1 MKKIKN
7 YIYVDISITENSQH
21 KTGIQRVVRQFCS
34 QLKNNN
40 NDKFIIK
47 FISVNKV
54 IDVNKVDPLMN
65 ATNFVRLGIAIRNNI
80 DSFKRI
86 IYSLAPRRLIST
98 IASWTTRYLKIKDI
112 YNTTIVKED
121 NSTHTLLLLDA
132 NWTRDALILSKLFT
146 QDGYKVVSVFYDL
159 SPIIEPEFFEKG
171 VARNFKNYWIAQFR
185 YTDLVLSI
193 SKTITH
199 ELKKFLK
206 ESNWATKKNL
216 EFGSIKL
223 GCDFLPKV
231 ENIDVVRKKN
241 KFLSVGSIEPRKNVV
256 LILETFE
263 LLWKDNY
270 DVSLTLVYNN
280 TWHEESLLSRLK
292 KHQLM
297 NKKLFLVYDAS
308 DRELSFEY
316 KSSSFFVSASSYEGY
331 GLGLAEALNFGCT
344 VFASDIPVYREL
356 YENTVHFFKI
366 NKYALRDKIISQL
379 NRKKELAKFR
389 PTSWKVASNKLLRE
403 TLVSK
408 INVKKY

>member
-1 MKKIKN
+1 MEKIKN
-7 YIYVDISITENSQH
+7 YIYVDISITENSPH

-34 QLKNNN
+34 EFKKNND
-40 NDKFIIK
+40 DKFIIK
-47 FISVNKV
+47 FININKV
-54 IDVNKVDPLMN
+54 HDGFEVDPLMN
-65 ATNFVRLGIAIRNNI
+65 AKNFVRLGIAIRNEI
-80 DSFKRI
+80 DSFKRF

-112 YNTTIVKED
+112 YNTTLVKED
-121 NSTHTLLLLDA
+121 NSTHTLLLLDS
-132 NWTRDALILSKLFT
+132 NWTRDALILSKLFS

-159 SPIIEPEFFEKG
+159 SPIIEPEYFEKG
-171 VARNFKNYWIAQFR
+171 VANNFKNYWIAQFR

-223 GCDFLPKV
+223 GCDFLPKIQ
-231 ENIDVVRKKN
+231 NIDVIRKKN

-256 LILETFE
+256 LILEAFE

-292 KHQLM
+292 NHRLM
-297 NKKLFLVYDAS
+297 NKKLFLIYNSS

-316 KSSSFFVSASSYEGY
+316 QSSSFFISASLYEGY
-331 GLGLAEALNFGCT
+331 GLGLAEALNYGCT
-344 VFASDIPVYREL
+344 VFASEIDVYREL
-356 YENTVHFFKI
+356 YKNNVHFFKN
-366 NKYALRDKIISQL
+366 NKFTLRNKIISQL
-379 NRKKELAKFR
+379 NRKKALVKFR
-389 PTSWKVASNKLLRE
+389 PTSWKAASNKLLRE
-403 TLVSK
+403 VFVSK
-408 INVKKY
+408 

>member
-1 MKKIKN
+1 
-7 YIYVDISITENSQH
+7 
-21 KTGIQRVVRQFCS
+21 
-34 QLKNNN
+34 
-40 NDKFIIK
+40 
-47 FISVNKV
+47 
-54 IDVNKVDPLMN
+54 MN
-65 ATNFVRLGIAIRNNI
+65 AKNFVRLGIAIRNEI
-80 DSFKRI
+80 DSFKRF

-112 YNTTIVKED
+112 YNTTLVKED
-121 NSTHTLLLLDA
+121 NSTHTLLLLDS
-132 NWTRDALILSKLFT
+132 NWTRDALILSKLFS

-159 SPIIEPEFFEKG
+159 SPIIEPEYFEKG
-171 VARNFKNYWIAQFR
+171 VANNFKNYWIAQFR

-223 GCDFLPKV
+223 GCDFLPKIQ
-231 ENIDVVRKKN
+231 NIDVIRKKN

-256 LILETFE
+256 LILEAFE

-292 KHQLM
+292 NHRLM
-297 NKKLFLVYDAS
+297 NKKLFLIYNSS

-316 KSSSFFVSASSYEGY
+316 QSSSFFISASLYEGY
-331 GLGLAEALNFGCT
+331 GLGLAEALNYGCT
-344 VFASDIPVYREL
+344 VFASEIDVYREL
-356 YENTVHFFKI
+356 YKNNVHFFKN
-366 NKYALRDKIISQL
+366 NKFTLRNKIISQL
-379 NRKKELAKFR
+379 NRKKELRKFR
-389 PTSWKVASNKLLRE
+389 PTSWKAASNKLLRE
-403 TLVSK
+403 MYVSK
-408 INVKKY
+408 